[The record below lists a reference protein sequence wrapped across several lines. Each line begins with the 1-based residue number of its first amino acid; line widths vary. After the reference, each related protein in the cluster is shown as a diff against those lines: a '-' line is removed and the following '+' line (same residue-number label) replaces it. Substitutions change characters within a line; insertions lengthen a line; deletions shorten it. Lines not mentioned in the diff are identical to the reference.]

1 MWFRD
6 FFALDVFFIK
16 RGFQTP
22 APVAAIVAATAAA
35 AKMVMMTVEKKE
47 TNDDKGYITMM
58 LYPLYGQCDNND
70 TTTAQMYEYCTFN

>member
-22 APVAAIVAATAAA
+22 APVTAIVAATVAA
-35 AKMVMMTVEKKE
+35 AKTVMMMVEKKE
-47 TNDDKGYITMM
+47 TNDDEGYITMM
-58 LYPLYGQCDNND
+58 LSVVR
-70 TTTAQMYEYCTFN
+70 TI